1 VSIPRSI
8 SLGSASMAAT
18 LMDGKALAAKRREA
32 VGRDVAELGRLGLAT
47 VLVGDD
53 PASHVYINL
62 KHKAAVEAGIDARDF
77 RLPATA
83 SEEEV
88 LALVAG
94 LNADDAVDGIL
105 VQLPLPTGLD
115 EAKVIRAVAPAKDV
129 DGFHP
134 LNAGQLLIGEPTHV
148 PATPL
153 GVLALLDEYG
163 VELKGANAV
172 VIGRSEIVGKPA
184 ALLLLS
190 RHATVTICHS
200 RTVDLAAHTLAADVL
215 VAAVGVPGLV
225 KPEMVKEGATV
236 IDVGITRTEQGLVGD
251 VDPRA
256 AERAGLLTPVPGGV
270 GPMTIALLLENT
282 VRAARYHR
290 GLLAFP
296 SAAG

>member
-1 VSIPRSI
+1 
-8 SLGSASMAAT
+8 MAAT